1 MHEPQHIS
9 EMDMQTLLREAY
21 AQDPEKSFLG
31 QIARRLRDPAMPRD
45 ANNRSRIHPL
55 WLTMGLIAG
64 LVVVVFAYFSFLRP
78 GP

>member
-9 EMDMQTLLREAY
+9 ETDMRTLLREAY
-21 AQDPEKSFLG
+21 AEDPEKSFLG

-45 ANNRSRIHPL
+45 VNNRSRIHPL

-78 GP
+78 